1 MKSTDDLKKDT
12 NDYLKLN
19 GGVTEYDMSIN
30 DISRN
35 MIFAM
40 KAEKGVCFLG
50 KVNLYGEERKEEYKL
65 TEYTGQKIYNFEYS
79 FCLPCYDE
87 ELEKMID
94 NRDKAVYTGAI
105 TDSVLVSAIIDRVEK
120 IGGINLFWA

>member
-19 GGVTEYDMSIN
+19 GGVTEFDMSIN
-30 DISRN
+30 DTSRN
-35 MIFAM
+35 MIFTM

-50 KVNLYGEERKEEYKL
+50 KINLYGEERKEEYKL
-65 TEYTGQKIYNFEYS
+65 TEYIGQKIYNFEYS

-94 NRDKAVYTGAI
+94 NRDKAVYTGTI
-105 TDSVLVSAIIDRVEK
+105 TDSVLISAIIDRVEK